1 MNATSTVERLRVT
14 GGDGSTAQ
22 LVGAHMLGEL
32 ADRVGLSSAYSAAVP
47 WTGERAPVHDRG
59 RLLAQ
64 VAVMLAAGGRCVAD
78 MAALRDQPACSARWR
93 RTRRSG
99 AAFDAIDADVLDA
112 LRAAAGRG
120 PSGGVGAPA
129 ATRPGGV
136 GRRRVA
142 GRDPLR
148 AQAGAASHY
157 KGGFGF
163 HPMFCFTDDGEA
175 LAGILRPGNAA
186 ANSGADQLAVVDMA
200 IAQLP
205 ADVAVGH
212 RPGDDPTLVRERIVV
227 RADTAGHVHAFV
239 AGLVARNIEFS
250 ISARVSDLLDAAIMR
265 GRRRSGGGRRSTP
278 TAAPAAAPRSS
289 SSDVTLPGVPA
300 GTRIIVRRERPHQGA
315 QLRLWD
321 HDGLAPPSPADQQP
335 GAARRLEVRHRRHGE
350 VENRIK
356 NAKDCGLERMPFT
369 SFAANAAWMEM
380 VLAAADLL
388 VWTQPLLLARRARRR
403 RTTHPALP
411 DPARRRPPRP
421 PRPPN
426 LAAPPRAL
434 ALDRRPARRLPAS
447 RRHHLTVAARRTRP
461 RHLHHRVPNTAR
473 RSP

>member
-1 MNATSTVERLRVT
+1 VDATSTVERLRVT

-47 WTGERAPVHDRG
+47 WAGERAPGHDRG

-64 VAVMLAAGGRCVAD
+64 VGVMLAAGGRCVAD
-78 MAALRDQPACSARWR
+78 MAALRDQPALFGTVASDATIWR
-93 RTRRSG
+93 C
-99 AAFDAIDADVLDA
+99 FDAIDGDVLDA
-112 LRAAAGRG
+112 LRTARAEARAAVWGRRQGRG
-120 PSGGVGAPA
+120 PVVLDVDASLVEIHSEHK
-129 ATRPGGV
+129 
-136 GRRRVA
+136 
-142 GRDPLR
+142 
-148 AQAGAASHY
+148 QGAASHY
-157 KGGFGF
+157 KGGYGF
-163 HPMFCFTDDGEA
+163 HPMFCFSDDGEA

-205 ADVAVGH
+205 PEVAVGH
-212 RPGDDPTLVRERIVV
+212 RAGDDPSVARERVVV

-239 AGLVARNIEFS
+239 AGLLARNIEFS

-265 GRRRSGGGRRSTP
+265 VPARRWRPAVNPDGSARRG
-278 TAAPAAAPRSS
+278 AQIVELHG
-289 SSDVTLPGVPA
+289 VTLPGVPA

-321 HDGLAPPSPADQQP
+321 HNGWRHQVLLTNSVGP
-335 GAARRLEVRHRRHGE
+335 ARRLEVRHRRHGE

-356 NAKDCGLERMPFT
+356 NAKDCGLERMPFS

-388 VWTQPLLLARRARRR
+388 VWCQQLLLDGELAIAEPRTLRYRLLHVAGRIVRRARQVWLR
-403 RTTHPALP
+403 LP
-411 DPARRRPPRP
+411 EQWPWSDDLLDAYQR
-421 PRPPN
+421 
-426 LAAPPRAL
+426 LAAI
-434 ALDRRPARRLPAS
+434 
-447 RRHHLTVAARRTRP
+447 T
-461 RHLHHRVPNTAR
+461 
-473 RSP
+473 

>member
-22 LVGAHMLGEL
+22 LVGAHMLGQL

-47 WTGERAPVHDRG
+47 QRSERAPLHDRG

-78 MAALRDQPACSARWR
+78 MAALRDQPALFGTVASDPTIWR
-93 RTRRSG
+93 T
-99 AAFDAIDADVLDA
+99 FDAIDTGVLDA
-112 LRAAAGRG
+112 LRTARAEARTTVWARRRRRG
-120 PSGGVGAPA
+120 PVVLDVDASLVEIHSEHK
-129 ATRPGGV
+129 
-136 GRRRVA
+136 
-142 GRDPLR
+142 
-148 AQAGAASHY
+148 QGAASHY

-163 HPMFCFTDDGEA
+163 QPMFCFSDDGEA

-205 ADVAVGH
+205 AEVAVGH
-212 RPGDDPTLVRERIVV
+212 GAGDDPSLVRQRVVV
-227 RADTAGHVHAFV
+227 RADTAGHVRAFV
-239 AGLVARNIEFS
+239 AGLAARNIEFS

-265 GRRRSGGGRRSTP
+265 VPAKRWRPAINPDGTPRRG
-278 TAAPAAAPRSS
+278 AQIVEL
-289 SSDVTLPGVPA
+289 SDVTLPGVPA
-300 GTRIIVRRERPHQGA
+300 GTRIIVRREKPHQGA

-321 HDGLAPPSPADQQP
+321 HGGWRHQVLLTNSTGP
-335 GAARRLEVRHRRHGE
+335 ARRLEVRHRRHGE

-369 SFAANAAWMEM
+369 SFTANAAWMEM

-388 VWTQPLLLARRARRR
+388 VWCQQLLLNGELAVAEPRTLRYRLLHVAGRLVRRARQVWLR
-403 RTTHPALP
+403 LP
-411 DPARRRPPRP
+411 DHWPWTVDL
-421 PRPPN
+421 
-426 LAAPPRAL
+426 LAAY
-434 ALDRRPARRLPAS
+434 RRL
-447 RRHHLTVAARRTRP
+447 AAIT
-461 RHLHHRVPNTAR
+461 
-473 RSP
+473 

>member
-32 ADRVGLSSAYSAAVP
+32 ADRVGLSSAYSVAMP
-47 WTGERAPVHDRG
+47 WRGERAPVHDRG

-78 MAALRDQPACSARWR
+78 MAALRDQPALFGQVASDPTIWR
-93 RTRRSG
+93 S
-99 AAFDAIDADVLDA
+99 FDAIDGDVLDA
-112 LRAAAGRG
+112 LRAARADARAAVWARRRRRG
-120 PSGGVGAPA
+120 PVLLDVDASLVEIHSENK
-129 ATRPGGV
+129 
-136 GRRRVA
+136 
-142 GRDPLR
+142 
-148 AQAGAASHY
+148 QGAASHY

-175 LAGILRPGNAA
+175 VAGMLRPGNAA

-212 RPGDDPTLVRERIVV
+212 RPGDDPSDVRQRVVV
-227 RADTAGHVHAFV
+227 RADTAGHVRAFV

-265 GRRRSGGGRRSTP
+265 IPARRWRPAINPDGSARRG
-278 TAAPAAAPRSS
+278 AQIVELR
-289 SSDVTLPGVPA
+289 DVVLPGVPA

-321 HDGLAPPSPADQQP
+321 HDGWRHQVLLTNSTGPAHH
-335 GAARRLEVRHRRHGE
+335 LEVRHRRHGE

-380 VLAAADLL
+380 VLCAADLL
-388 VWTQPLLLARRARRR
+388 VWCQQLLLHGDLAVAEPRTLRYRLLHVAGRLAHRARQVWLR
-403 RTTHPALP
+403 LP
-411 DPARRRPPRP
+411 DHWPWTSDLHTAYRR
-421 PRPPN
+421 
-426 LAAPPRAL
+426 LAAI
-434 ALDRRPARRLPAS
+434 
-447 RRHHLTVAARRTRP
+447 T
-461 RHLHHRVPNTAR
+461 
-473 RSP
+473 